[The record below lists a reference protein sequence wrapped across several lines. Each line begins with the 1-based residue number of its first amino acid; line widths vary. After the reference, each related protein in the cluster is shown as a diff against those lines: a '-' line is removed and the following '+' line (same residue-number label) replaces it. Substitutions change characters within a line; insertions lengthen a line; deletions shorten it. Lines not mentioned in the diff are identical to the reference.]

1 MKVTAKVAAQAA
13 AAAQAFDSVNAP
25 GSIYNA
31 AVVNTAVALDS
42 IIGAFLWN
50 LIDDDQN
57 PNWVNITSSQT
68 PNWTGIDDSQNPNW
82 QNINNS

>member
-1 MKVTAKVAAQAA
+1 MTSRAISSPSA

-50 LIDDDQN
+50 LIDDSQN
-57 PNWVNITSSQT
+57 PNWVGIASSQN
-68 PNWTGIDDSQNPNW
+68 PNWTGIDDNQSPNW
-82 QNINNS
+82 QNISNS